1 MFTKS
6 SLLLALGGSALVGAV
21 PRAAHSQDPCAQL
34 AQTKGTQYPAEAA
47 LKCLH
52 SLPFEPKRAVAYIDD
67 LEKYLQFHSTADSV
81 SNPPKTYESQAV
93 DFWEGLEDIK
103 RKAKQGKYSSQY
115 DFDTALYEH
124 FIHVHDG
131 HLNVIGCSLSALS
144 FVAQESLVSFSP
156 DGLELPD
163 IYTIGD
169 AKVLNKDA
177 NAKVSPVVTINGE
190 EASSYL
196 ETLAEGSQVNQ
207 DPDARYNAMF
217 YSLFR
222 PKNQMAGFNAG
233 SGAVYPGVNEYTL
246 GYANGSTSTANVVA
260 VPSAGEFKYTSGK
273 EVYNALCVPKDESAS
288 TSTPAA
294 SSTATPSPSTSAP
307 ATSSASV
314 TPSPSAQPPQPGYP
328 KAVVRDEDTDI
339 AGYLPNDP
347 TLKDAAVLR
356 VPTFEVGEAT
366 GGTAFDSNVVARF
379 LKKAKAEDKK
389 KLIVDLTANA
399 GGNLAYG
406 WNLYKILFPNS
417 KLYSSTRLRAHE
429 GLHLLERAA
438 YKFLDTFS
446 DDDFEKSEK
455 LDTIRYEAINW
466 AGFLTPNQSYE
477 FQSADELYGPEVVL
491 HSNMTRAHSH
501 DFEIESDWQTPIQGF
516 NDIPKNF
523 TQPPFAPE
531 DIFIITDGDCGST
544 CPVFTTLM
552 QYEGVKTLTF
562 GGRPQHGP
570 IQALGGT
577 RGGQVLEA
585 SAIQQSMLQAHE
597 LGKEYEFLSEDEL
610 KTLAAVSPAKKAS
623 LVATIRINF
632 RDTFSKHD
640 KDSVLPL
647 QYAYEASDCR
657 LFYTNEN
664 LFSAESY
671 WTDAANAIWGDAECV
686 RDSRA

>member
-1 MFTKS
+1 MS
-6 SLLLALGGSALVGAV
+6 SDARLV
-21 PRAAHSQDPCAQL
+21 H
-34 AQTKGTQYPAEAA
+34 
-47 LKCLH
+47 
-52 SLPFEPKRAVAYIDD
+52 
-67 LEKYLQFHSTADSV
+67 FHSWPRSPWSRFRPTASSCRISTLPVSV
-81 SNPPKTYESQAV
+81 TWLYIHILQ
-93 DFWEGLEDIK
+93 
-103 RKAKQGKYSSQY
+103 RKLTSI
-115 DFDTALYEH
+115 T
-124 FIHVHDG
+124 
-131 HLNVIGCSLSALS
+131 
-144 FVAQESLVSFSP
+144 
-156 DGLELPD
+156 
-163 IYTIGD
+163 GD
-169 AKVLNKDA
+169 AKVLNKDV

-190 EASSYL
+190 KASSYL

-222 PKNQMAGFNAG
+222 PKAQMAGFNAG
-233 SGAVYPGVNEYTL
+233 LGDVYPGVDEYTL
-246 GYANGSTSTANVVA
+246 GYANGSTSTASVVA
-260 VPSAGEFKYTSGK
+260 VPSAGEFTYTSGK

-288 TSTPAA
+288 TSTPAV

-314 TPSPSAQPPQPGYP
+314 TPTPSAQPPQPGYP

-356 VPTFEVGEAT
+356 VPTFDVGDAT

-389 KLIVDLTANA
+389 KLIIDLTANG

-429 GLHLLERAA
+429 GLHLLQRAA

-446 DDDFEKSEK
+446 DEDFEKDEK

-477 FQSADELYGPEVVL
+477 FQSADELYGPQVVL
-491 HSNMTRAHSH
+491 DSNMTRAHSQ

-531 DIFIITDGDCGST
+531 DIFIITDGDCAST
-544 CPVFTTLM
+544 CPVFTKLM
-552 QYEGVKTLTF
+552 QYEGVKTITF

-577 RGGQVLEA
+577 RGGQVLES
-585 SAIQQSMLQAHE
+585 SALQLSMLKAQE
-597 LGKEYEFLSEDEL
+597 LGKQYGFLSEEEL
-610 KTLAAVSPAKKAS
+610 KTLAAVSPAQNAS
-623 LVATIRINF
+623 LVSTIRVNF
-632 RDTFSKHD
+632 RDTFSKDD